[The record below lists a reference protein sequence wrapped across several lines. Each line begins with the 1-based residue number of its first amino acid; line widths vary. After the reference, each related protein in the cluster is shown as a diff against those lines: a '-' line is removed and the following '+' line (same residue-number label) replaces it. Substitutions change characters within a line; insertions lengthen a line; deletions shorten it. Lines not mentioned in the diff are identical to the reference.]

1 MIRLFGRKGRE
12 EPPMTYEDSKRLVR
26 HEDSGVRADL
36 AARSDIRPEI
46 LYFLA
51 ADSSPEVRRRTAV
64 NVRTPA
70 QADLMLARDSD
81 ETVRRDLAAKVARL
95 MPQLGEQDQE
105 QAQRYVVETLELL
118 AQDHATRVR
127 QVLADALRD
136 LVDAPP
142 SIIQRLARDTEEV
155 VACPVL
161 EFSPLLA
168 DRDLIEII
176 GEGCASG
183 KLKAISR
190 RGDLGETVADAI
202 VGTEDRDAIAA
213 LLVNTSAQIR
223 EETLDCLVDQAHEV
237 KSWHE
242 PLVGRPKLSPGM
254 VRKLAAFVADNLL
267 RKLQS
272 REELDRETAKRV
284 ADEVHRRL
292 ADGAK
297 ADCEARETPKDLAR
311 RLQGT
316 GQLDDEVLLQALA
329 RGDRALVREALVLRT
344 GMDEATVDRILGAG
358 SAKGVTA
365 LAWKADLG
373 MRVAT
378 QLQLRMGGISP
389 GDVLHARGGV
399 DYPLT
404 PDEMDWQLSFFQTL
418 SA

>member
-1 MIRLFGRKGRE
+1 M
-12 EPPMTYEDSKRLVR
+12 
-26 HEDSGVRADL
+26 RADL

-81 ETVRRDLAAKVARL
+81 ETVRRDLAVKVARL
-95 MPQLGEQDQE
+95 VPQLGERDQE

-118 AQDHATRVR
+118 ARDHATRVR
-127 QVLADALRD
+127 QVLADALHD

-142 SIIQRLARDTEEV
+142 SVIRRLAQDTEEI

-168 DRDLIEII
+168 DRDLLDII

-190 RGDLGETVADAI
+190 RGGLGETVADAI
-202 VGTEDRDAIAA
+202 IGTEDRDAIAA
-213 LLVNTSAQIR
+213 LLVNDSAQIR
-223 EETLDCLVDQAHEV
+223 EETLDSLVDQARDV

-242 PLVGRPKLSPGM
+242 PLVGRSRLSPGM

-267 RKLQS
+267 RKLQG

-284 ADEVHRRL
+284 AEEVRRRL

-297 ADCEARETPKDLAR
+297 ADGGANETPKDLAQ
-311 RLQGT
+311 RLQDT
-316 GQLDDEVLLQALA
+316 GQLDDEALLQALA

-365 LAWKADLG
+365 LAWKAGLA

-389 GDVLHARGGV
+389 SDVLHARGGV

-404 PDEMDWQLSFFQTL
+404 PDEMDWQLGFFQTL

>member
-1 MIRLFGRKGRE
+1 
-12 EPPMTYEDSKRLVR
+12 MTYEESKRLVR

-64 NVRTPA
+64 NTRTPA
-70 QADLMLARDSD
+70 QADLILARDSN

-118 AQDHATRVR
+118 ARDHATRVR
-127 QVLADALRD
+127 QILADALRD

-142 SIIQRLARDTEEV
+142 SVIQRLARDTEAV

-190 RGDLGETVADAI
+190 RGGLGETVADAI

-213 LLVNTSAQIR
+213 LLVNASAQIR
-223 EETLDCLVDQAHEV
+223 EETLDSLVGQAREV

-267 RKLQS
+267 RKLQN

-284 ADEVHRRL
+284 AEEVHRRL
-292 ADGAK
+292 ADGAE
-297 ADCEARETPKDLAR
+297 AAGGARETSTDLAR
-311 RLQGT
+311 RLQST

-358 SAKGVTA
+358 SAKGLTA
-365 LAWKADLG
+365 LAWKAGLG

-378 QLQLRMGGISP
+378 QLQLRMGGIPPS
-389 GDVLHARGGV
+389 DVLNARDGV

-404 PDEMDWQLSFFQTL
+404 PDEMDWQLGFFQTL

>member
-1 MIRLFGRKGRE
+1 
-12 EPPMTYEDSKRLVR
+12 
-26 HEDSGVRADL
+26 VRADL
-36 AARSDIRPEI
+36 AARSDIRPEV

-64 NVRTPA
+64 NARTPA

-118 AQDHATRVR
+118 ARDHATRVR

-136 LVDAPP
+136 LIDAPP
-142 SIIQRLARDTEEV
+142 SVIQRLARDTEAV

-190 RGDLGETVADAI
+190 RRGLGETLADAI

-213 LLVNTSAQIR
+213 LLVNASAQIR
-223 EETLDCLVDQAHEV
+223 EETLDSLVDQAREV
-237 KSWHE
+237 KPWHE

-267 RKLQS
+267 RKLQN

-284 ADEVHRRL
+284 AEEVHRRL
-292 ADGAK
+292 ADGAE
-297 ADCEARETPKDLAR
+297 ADGEARETPKDLAW
-311 RLQGT
+311 RLQST

-329 RGDRALVREALVLRT
+329 RGDRALMREALVLRT

-365 LAWKADLG
+365 LAWKAGLG

-378 QLQLRMGGISP
+378 QLQLHMGGILPS
-389 GDVLHARGGV
+389 DVLNARDGV

-404 PDEMDWQLSFFQTL
+404 PDEMDWQLGFFQTL

>member
-51 ADSSPEVRRRTAV
+51 ADSSPEVRRRTAG

-127 QVLADALRD
+127 QILADALRD

-142 SIIQRLARDTEEV
+142 PIIQRLARDTEEV

-190 RGDLGETVADAI
+190 RRGLGETVADAV

-223 EETLDCLVDQAHEV
+223 EETLDSLVDQAHEV

-297 ADCEARETPKDLAR
+297 ADCEASETPKDLAR

-378 QLQLRMGGISP
+378 QLQLHMGGISP
-389 GDVLHARGGV
+389 SDVLHARGGV

-404 PDEMDWQLSFFQTL
+404 PDEMDWQLGFFQTL